1 MTRGHFIAVDAG
13 TTNLRVWL
21 MVGGRAIARAEAMAG
36 VRDTAREGHS
46 GRLRTAFMEAVAEV
60 RRQCPE
66 VVPQRIL
73 AAGMITSS
81 LGLAEVPH
89 IPAPAGALELAE
101 RLRTVSFPE
110 LTELPVSLVPGIKT
124 LDDAGALIDAMRGEE
139 TLCLGLAMGEW
150 SGRAFTVLNLGS
162 HWKAITVS
170 REGRILA
177 SRTGLTGELILAIRD
192 HTILSDAVVAGNPPI
207 ALGLGSPGR
216 AGMSPGRAAPRAV
229 FHRVLALRN
238 EGTALER
245 LAWLIGACIEADFAP
260 LLTGGFHPR
269 ENPLVLAGP
278 AALAGVCGKALSE
291 GFGVDV
297 PAVIL
302 SEADREKGFP
312 GRSASP
318 PGEDRTS
325 LMKTE
330 EWRDRLTLL
339 LSMVALMWLVEVAD
353 RMLGSWF
360 EPDQWGIVPRQW
372 RGLWGLLTSPFLHAD
387 WGHLAANT
395 VPFLVLGGLL
405 LTRSMGQFLQVTVL
419 VAGLGALRMVARA
432 GAPSTLVPVD

>member
-1 MTRGHFIAVDAG
+1 MTRGHFIGVDAG

-124 LDDAGALIDAMRGEE
+124 LNDAGALIDAMRGEE

-192 HTILSDAVVAGNPPI
+192 HTILSDAVVAGKPAELPWDWVRRGVQECRRE
-207 ALGLGSPGR
+207 GL
-216 AGMSPGRAAPRAV
+216 PRAL
-229 FHRVLALRN
+229 FATRVLALRN

-291 GFGVDV
+291 EFVVDV

-302 SEADREKGFP
+302 SEADREKAFLDGLHHLL
-312 GRSASP
+312 
-318 PGEDRTS
+318 E
-325 LMKTE
+325 KTE
-330 EWRDRLTLL
+330 
-339 LSMVALMWLVEVAD
+339 
-353 RMLGSWF
+353 
-360 EPDQWGIVPRQW
+360 P
-372 RGLWGLLTSPFLHAD
+372 
-387 WGHLAANT
+387 
-395 VPFLVLGGLL
+395 
-405 LTRSMGQFLQVTVL
+405 
-419 VAGLGALRMVARA
+419 
-432 GAPSTLVPVD
+432 PS